1 MPELPAEFRRIL
13 ALLTEA
19 KIDFVVVGGL
29 AMVLLGTDTVT
40 GDVDISF
47 ALDEPNR
54 EKLATA
60 VRHLNPRLL
69 GFNPTAGFE
78 LTAARLARVRFLN
91 LTTDLG
97 QIDLLPLPSGLD
109 SYEGLKAR
117 SMELDMDEFTVRV
130 ASIDDL
136 IAMKRAAGRVK
147 DQAHLLE
154 LQALKR
160 LLAEGLESDD

>member
-29 AMVLLGTDTVT
+29 AMVLLG
-40 GDVDISF
+40 
-47 ALDEPNR
+47 
-54 EKLATA
+54 TA

-97 QIDLLPLPSGLD
+97 QVDLLPLPSGLD

-117 SMELDMDEFTVRV
+117 SVELDMDGFTVRV

-160 LLAEGLESDD
+160 LLAEEG